1 MPMIGKSL
9 GTVIGPRGKMP
20 KPLPPNIEIAPIIDR
35 LRKSIRIRS
44 RDRTTFHCQ
53 VGKEGMSATDI
64 AENIEAVLKRI
75 ESKMERGEANIAS
88 VYVKATMG
96 EAIRIK

>member
-1 MPMIGKSL
+1 
-9 GTVIGPRGKMP
+9 
-20 KPLPPNIEIAPIIDR
+20 
-35 LRKSIRIRS
+35 
-44 RDRTTFHCQ
+44 
-53 VGKEGMSATDI
+53 MSATDI